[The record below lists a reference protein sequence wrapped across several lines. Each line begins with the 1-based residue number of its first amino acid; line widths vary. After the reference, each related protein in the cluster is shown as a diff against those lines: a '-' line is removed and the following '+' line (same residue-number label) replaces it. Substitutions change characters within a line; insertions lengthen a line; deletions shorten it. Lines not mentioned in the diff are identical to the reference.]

1 MKMEIRFAIRWINQG
16 KKHLL
21 KECHC
26 SVSWLTISV
35 QNYRPNLFSLL
46 FQCFVGFCFD
56 FFFPRKSLMFLKHS
70 TGTLESCEWTANTQ
84 KNLPIC
90 SSPFLFLW
98 DPIFLYS
105 LGELSSLVTDFALA
119 SSPAEKLSAEW
130 PELVWEPLL
139 CTPGLCWSKKK
150 VHGLE
155 KQGENGHC

>member
-1 MKMEIRFAIRWINQG
+1 MNKSREKTPTQG
-16 KKHLL
+16 M
-21 KECHC
+21 
-26 SVSWLTISV
+26 
-35 QNYRPNLFSLL
+35 SL
-46 FQCFVGFCFD
+46 FCFLAD
-56 FFFPRKSLMFLKHS
+56 NISAELQTQSVLLIVSMFCRVLFWFFFFPRKSLMFLKHS

-155 KQGENGHC
+155 NQEENGHC